1 MEDNS
6 GLYPEPP
13 AGSGGMS
20 KADRLRSNAM
30 AVLDFHAVRQQLA
43 DCTTFPAARQ
53 LALQLL
59 PSYDRRSVED
69 LQSETAEGRVFLE
82 LAGDLNLHSPADISS
97 AVTRA
102 ALEGVLT
109 GMELLGVADSLE
121 VQRRTRRALIRAP
134 DTVRRLTLIAEGIP
148 DLEELLRQIRTRI
161 SDRGEVEDDA
171 TPALK
176 TLRSQVRRAYG
187 SVTQA
192 LTRTIRSAAGR
203 EALQDD
209 VISVR
214 GDRLVLQVKVE
225 MRHHLPGIV
234 HDASNSGATVFVE
247 PFTTVDLCNAWRELV
262 LDEEREVRA
271 VLRDLSTLVGVLA
284 DDIRRGNELVAGL
297 DLILARARHAAKTHG
312 VAALSRTS
320 QPRQS
325 GPSGTNELTV
335 RLLRA
340 RHPLLDDTVIP
351 ISVNVGPGWSVVVI
365 TGPNTGGKT
374 VAMKTVGL
382 LALMHQSGLQIPAD
396 EDSSL
401 MVFDGVYAD
410 VGDQQSIE
418 QSVSTFGSHISN
430 AIDILAEAGQSSLV
444 LLDELG
450 TSTDPEEGSAL
461 AKSILGHLASKGIST
476 VATTHHHSV
485 AAYAEGARGMMNAS
499 VDLDPSTLRPTYQ
512 LTMGVPGRSYAMS
525 VASRLGMPGEIMDK
539 AKELMEPQYLRFEDW
554 LTELQRERHQL
565 QTSLEE
571 AERSRARAES
581 LRRDLEEQLRYL
593 ASHRDDMVGNLRREL
608 LANYED
614 VKRKLRRAESAIS
627 WNVGNVWN
635 AGPAETSDAG
645 ADLADVWR
653 DLEAQRTRVPGPL
666 DAVPIAA
673 GESVYVQ
680 GLNLRGTVVSVS
692 EQDGDAE
699 ISVGKVRL
707 RMDLNRL
714 SRVDEPVE
722 EAPASVRLDL
732 GPMLTSMELDLRG
745 LRAEEALASLESFMD
760 KAVRDGLSSI
770 RIIHGR
776 GTGALRQAVRENLT
790 RHPLA
795 RTFAAETPERG
806 GDGVTVV
813 ELA

>member
-1 MEDNS
+1 MEDHS
-6 GLYPEPP
+6 GTNPERP
-13 AGSGGMS
+13 ASFGEMS
-20 KADRLRSNAM
+20 KADRLRTKAM
-30 AVLDFHAVRQQLA
+30 GLLDFHAVRQQLA
-43 DCTTFPAARQ
+43 DCTTFPAARK
-53 LALQLL
+53 LALLLL
-59 PSYDRRSVED
+59 PSYDRVIVED
-69 LQSETAEGRVFLE
+69 FQSETAEGRVFLE
-82 LAGDLNLHSPADISS
+82 QAGDLNLHSSTDISTV
-97 AVTRA
+97 VTRA

-121 VQRRTRRALIRAP
+121 VQRRARRAILRAP
-134 DTVRRLTLIAEGIP
+134 DTVSRLALIAEGIP
-148 DLEELLRQIRTRI
+148 DLEELLRQIRSRI

-176 TLRSQVRRAYG
+176 ALRSQVRRAYG

-192 LTRTIRSAAGR
+192 LTRIIRSPAGQ

-209 VISVR
+209 VISIR

-247 PFTTVDLCNAWRELV
+247 PFTTVELCNAWRELS
-262 LDEEREVRA
+262 LEEEREVTT
-271 VLRDLSTLVGVLA
+271 VLRDLSTLIGTLA
-284 DDIRRGNELVAGL
+284 DDIRRGNELVATL
-297 DLILARARHAAKTHG
+297 DFILARARHAVKMRG
-312 VAALSRTS
+312 VAALPRRAR
-320 QPRQS
+320 PRQS
-325 GPSGTNELTV
+325 DPSGTRETTV
-335 RLLRA
+335 RLIQA
-340 RHPLLDDTVIP
+340 RHPLLDDAVVP
-351 ISVNVGPGWSVVVI
+351 ISVNVGPGWSVLVI

-396 EDSSL
+396 EGSSL
-401 MVFDGVYAD
+401 SVFDGVYAD

-430 AIDILAEAGQSSLV
+430 AIDILAEAGRSSLV

-450 TSTDPEEGSAL
+450 SSTDPEEGAAL
-461 AKSILGHLASKGIST
+461 AKSILGHLASKDIST

-485 AAYAEGARGMMNAS
+485 AAYAQGSQGMMNAS
-499 VDLDPSTLRPTYQ
+499 VELDPSTLQPTYQ

-525 VASRLGMPGEIMDK
+525 VASRLGMPSEIMDN

-565 QTSLEE
+565 QTNLEE
-571 AERSRARAES
+571 AERSRAKAES
-581 LRRDLEEQLRYL
+581 LRQDLEEQMGYL

-608 LANYED
+608 LAEYED
-614 VKRKLRRAESAIS
+614 VRRKLRRAESALS
-627 WNVGNVWN
+627 WNVR
-635 AGPAETSDAG
+635 PAET
-645 ADLADVWR
+645 ADPGDDLINIR
-653 DLEAQRTRVPGPL
+653 KELEAQRSRISAPTRRIERQ
-666 DAVPIAA
+666 PIAV
-673 GESVYVQ
+673 GESVFVQ
-680 GLNLRGTVVSVS
+680 GLNLRGTVTSVS

-699 ISVGKVRL
+699 ISIGKVRL

-714 SRVDEPVE
+714 SRVDEPPE
-722 EAPASVRLDL
+722 EEEHADVHLEL

-745 LRAEEALASLESFMD
+745 LRAEEALVRLESFMD

-776 GTGALRQAVRENLT
+776 GTGALRQAVRENLN

-795 RTFAAETPERG
+795 KAFAAETRERG

-813 ELA
+813 ELV